1 MGASTVEI
9 TTGNFKQTIDQGGI
23 VVLDFWAPWCGP
35 CRAFAPVFE
44 AAAGENPDITFGKIN
59 TDEEQELAG
68 AFEIRSIPTLMIFRE
83 KVLLF
88 SQPGSLPRAAL
99 DDLLR
104 QVKGLDMAEVHR
116 KVAEQGT
123 VPDGGAKA

>member
-9 TTGNFKQTIDQGGI
+9 TTANFKETIDKGGT

-44 AAAGENPDITFGKIN
+44 AAAGDNPDITFGKIN
-59 TDEEQELAG
+59 TDVEQDLAA

-88 SQPGSLPRAAL
+88 SQPGSLPRAGL
-99 DDLLR
+99 DDLIR
-104 QVKGLDMAEVHR
+104 QVTALDMAKVH
-116 KVAEQGT
+116 AEIAAKS
-123 VPDGGAKA
+123 DGGAKA